1 MTANFAELAALVTTS
16 GFLDGIHPCGFA
28 VLLFFIAFLLS
39 IKRSKTNILLIGGA
53 YIAGVFLT
61 YFLIGLGILKAISLF
76 PGHFFAIFGSLL
88 LIVIGL
94 ISILDGIR
102 GTETLVIPKMSKPW
116 INDAIQKA
124 TFPAALLA
132 GILVGLCA
140 FPCAGGIYLAV
151 LGFLTVKATFLE
163 GVGFLVL
170 YNVFF
175 VMPLILTLLFASNEK
190 VLEKLETLEHDNRK
204 NFKFLLGGAAIAL
217 SAFILYSVLK

>member
-1 MTANFAELAALVTTS
+1 MTDFWQIAALVSSS

-39 IKRSKTNILLIGGA
+39 LERSRKHILMMGGA
-53 YIAGVFLT
+53 YIAGVFIT
-61 YFLIGLGILKAISLF
+61 YFLIGLGIFKAVSFF

-88 LIVIGL
+88 LVIIGL
-94 ISILDGIR
+94 ISIRDGMT
-102 GTETLVIPKMSKPW
+102 GKETLVIPKFTKPW

-124 TFPAALLA
+124 TFPAAFIA
-132 GILVGLCA
+132 GLLVGLCA

-151 LGFLTVKATFLE
+151 LGFLTVSTTFWD

-175 VMPLILTLLFASNEK
+175 VMPLIITLLFASNEK
-190 VLEKLETLEHDNRK
+190 ILGKIETLETRNRK
-204 NFKFLLGGAAIAL
+204 KFKYILGLSAIAL
-217 SAFILYSVLK
+217 ALFILYSVLK

>member
-1 MTANFAELAALVTTS
+1 MVDFWELAALVSSS

-39 IKRSKTNILLIGGA
+39 IQRSRTHILLMGGA

-61 YFLIGLGILKAISLF
+61 YFLIGLGILKAVSFF
-76 PGHFFAIFGSLL
+76 PGHFFAIAGSSLL
-88 LIVIGL
+88 VLIGL
-94 ISILDGIR
+94 ISIADGIR
-102 GTETLVIPKMSKPW
+102 GTETLVIPKISKPW

-124 TFPAALLA
+124 TLPAALVA
-132 GILVGLCA
+132 GLLVGLCA

-151 LGFLTVKATFLE
+151 LGFLTVSTTFWE

-175 VMPLILTLLFASNEK
+175 VMPLILTLLFASNET
-190 VLEKLETLEHDNRK
+190 VLEKLESLETRNRR
-204 NFKFLLGGAAIAL
+204 NFKFILGFLAIAL
-217 SAFILYSVLK
+217 ASFILYSVMK